1 MMLISCVDFNLQQLC
16 YVVLCYVML
25 CNVTYHMQ
33 HQLYICPTGTEPKSR
48 YISLANCTLHYMYI
62 VVSSTRLHIQ

>member
-48 YISLANCTLHYMYI
+48 
-62 VVSSTRLHIQ
+62 